1 MAVIFESQVPRR
13 TFSEKVREKSGEG
26 EEEEAERE
34 GEGEKL
40 V

>member
-1 MAVIFESQVPRR
+1 MIFESQVPRK

-34 GEGEKL
+34 GDGEKL

>member
-1 MAVIFESQVPRR
+1 MIFESQVPRR

-34 GEGEKL
+34 RDGEKL

>member
-1 MAVIFESQVPRR
+1 MIFESQVPRR
-13 TFSEKVREKSGEG
+13 TFSEKVREKNGER

>member
-1 MAVIFESQVPRR
+1 MIFESQIPRR
-13 TFSEKVREKSGEG
+13 TFSEKVREKNGEG
-26 EEEEAERE
+26 EEEKAERE